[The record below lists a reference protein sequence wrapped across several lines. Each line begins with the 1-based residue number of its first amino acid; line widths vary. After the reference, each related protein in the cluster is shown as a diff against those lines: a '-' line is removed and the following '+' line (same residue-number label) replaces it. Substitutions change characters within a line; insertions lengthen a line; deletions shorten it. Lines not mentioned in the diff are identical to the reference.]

1 MTYSGLPT
9 AKEMNMDQE
18 RLFKEYVE
26 PFLRAR
32 IKEKR
37 GGRVT
42 MEELYREA
50 SSAFGMDV
58 NYIRERFEQEEE
70 EEKSAAGRGFL
81 NAIPWVL
88 GGIGAVGLGY
98 AGMSYLDHYRK
109 KKQSTEPSV
118 GAKAKQGLEGRKVP
132 PRAVELFGKDSQFG
146 LVPKTALRNG
156 KVIPVTDLDGRPI
169 MEPIVSDDGTIL
181 NGDAYDAAVL
191 ALASN
196 YPLRQE
202 DTLFPQDYL
211 DMIHAQGKATPPVDG
226 GSFTRQ
232 PKALVNAIRSD
243 STMADI
249 REEKGGF
256 VEGAKG
262 MLKDPTMSMYAGYF
276 GVNIIPGA
284 KRLFAKGAD
293 KVPVLKRA
301 AGQLVEKAWGPVSK
315 ATPYKVLDA
324 AVPVIELAQGLFG
337 VDRQTR
343 LIEDM
348 NKALDPNDPKPY
360 IQSPSVI
367 AQTSGE
373 NLLYDKLRYGGDKDI
388 LSATSNPFMQ
398 SAGTLANIVL
408 GTATGP
414 FKEVTGPGL
423 NAVGNIRRAV
433 AALGKGDV
441 EGAAKEAPGAIVN
454 TLLTG
459 LMTPLQG
466 FKMNPVNMGL
476 HLSNEFAKAANKEL
490 AAAKME
496 TRRIHHDAA
505 LRDQRG
511 WEAMDIA
518 AKRRQ
523 ATNPSA
529 IRTVGDL
536 RKAYDNGQ
544 LPSENIHERNR
555 IALGLFRNRPDTPV
569 SEAYSQIN
577 RLPGN
582 VRKEYSRNYSGDELG
597 FPVKK

>member
-42 MEELYREA
+42 MEELYQEA

-58 NYIRERFEQEEE
+58 DDIRERFEQEEE
-70 EEKSAAGRGFL
+70 EEKRTAGRGFL
-81 NAIPWVL
+81 NAIPWIL

-109 KKQSTEPSV
+109 KKQSAEPSV
-118 GAKAKQGLEGRKVP
+118 GAKAKQSLEGRKVP

-146 LVPKTALRNG
+146 LVPKTTLRNG
-156 KVIPVTDLDGRPI
+156 KVIPVTDLNDRPV

-196 YPLRQE
+196 YPLREE

-226 GSFTRQ
+226 GSFAKQ

-256 VEGAKG
+256 VEGAKSV
-262 MLKDPTMSMYAGYF
+262 LKDPTMAMYAGYF
-276 GVNIIPGA
+276 GVKGVPGA
-284 KRLFAKGAD
+284 KKLFAKGAD
-293 KVPVLKRA
+293 KVPVLKMA
-301 AGQLVEKAWGPVSK
+301 AGQLVERTWGPASK

-324 AVPVIELAQGLFG
+324 AVPAIELAQGLFG

-343 LIEDM
+343 LIKDM

-441 EGAAKEAPGAIVN
+441 EGAAKEAPGAIGN

-459 LMTPLQG
+459 LMTPLQA

-476 HLSNEFAKAANKEL
+476 HITNEFAKALNKEL
-490 AAAKME
+490 AAAEME

-505 LRDQRG
+505 LRDQMG
-511 WEAMDIA
+511 WEAMDIT

-536 RKAYDNGQ
+536 RKAYDEGH

-555 IALGLFRNRPDTPV
+555 IALGLFRNRPDTPIAEV
-569 SEAYSQIN
+569 YSHIN
-577 RLPGN
+577 RLPEN
-582 VRKEYSRNYSGDELG
+582 VRKEYSRNYSGDDLG

>member
-1 MTYSGLPT
+1 
-9 AKEMNMDQE
+9 MDQE

-37 GGRVT
+37 DGRVT
-42 MEELYREA
+42 MEELYQEA

-58 NYIRERFEQEEE
+58 DDIRERFEKEEE
-70 EEKSAAGRGFL
+70 EEKRTAGRGFL
-81 NAIPWVL
+81 NALPWIL
-88 GGIGAVGLGY
+88 GGIGVAGLGY
-98 AGMSYLDHYRK
+98 AGVSYLDYYRK
-109 KKQSTEPSV
+109 KKQSAEPSV
-118 GAKAKQGLEGRKVP
+118 GAKAKQSLEGRKVP

-146 LVPKTALRNG
+146 LVPKTTIRNG
-156 KVIPVTDLDGRPI
+156 KVIPLIDPKGRPI

-196 YPLRQE
+196 YPLREE
-202 DTLFPQDYL
+202 DTLYPQDYL
-211 DMIHAQGKATPPVDG
+211 DMVYAQGKATPPVDG
-226 GSFTRQ
+226 GSFTGQ

-256 VEGAKG
+256 VEGAKSV
-262 MLKDPTMSMYAGYF
+262 LKDPTMAMYAGYF
-276 GVNIIPGA
+276 GVKSVPGA
-284 KRLFAKGAD
+284 KKLFAKGAD
-293 KVPVLKRA
+293 KVPVLKMA
-301 AGQLVEKAWGPVSK
+301 AGQLVERTWGPVSK

-343 LIEDM
+343 LIKDM
-348 NKALDPNDPKPY
+348 NKVLDPNGPKPY

-373 NLLYDKLRYGGDKDI
+373 NLLFDKVRYGGDKDI
-388 LSATSNPFMQ
+388 LSATSNPYMQ
-398 SAGTLANIVL
+398 SAGTLANIIL

-414 FKEVTGPGL
+414 FKDVTNPGL
-423 NAVGNIRRAV
+423 KTVGNVRRAL
-433 AALGKGDV
+433 AALGQGDV
-441 EGAAKEAPGAIVN
+441 AGAAKEAPGAIGN

-459 LMTPLQG
+459 LMMPLQT

-476 HLSNEFAKAANKEL
+476 HISNEFAKAVNREL
-490 AAAKME
+490 AAAEME

-536 RKAYDNGQ
+536 RKAYETGH
-544 LPSENIHERNR
+544 LPSENIPERNR
-555 IALGLFRNRPDTPV
+555 IALGLFRNRPDTPIAEV
-569 SEAYSQIN
+569 YSQIN